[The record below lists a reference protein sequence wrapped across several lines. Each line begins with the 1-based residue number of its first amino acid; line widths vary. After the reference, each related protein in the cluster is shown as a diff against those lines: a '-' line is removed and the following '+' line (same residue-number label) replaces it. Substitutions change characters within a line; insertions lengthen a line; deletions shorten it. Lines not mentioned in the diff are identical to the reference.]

1 MKICTC
7 DNPDIIFGFLAL
19 FCVATDFIE
28 NNHSGRRWG
37 KTEKSKVCRQL
48 NPDRIMVGIARVE
61 GDVVLFSHRLRR
73 FPFDRIITHGGANE
87 RRTRSVQRARDLQ
100 VAARV
105 VLGAIVGIK

>member
-37 KTEKSKVCRQL
+37 KTEKVKSAGSSILIELWLELRVSKEMWYCVL
-48 NPDRIMVGIARVE
+48 TDF
-61 GDVVLFSHRLRR
+61 DVSYF
-73 FPFDRIITHGGANE
+73 NE
-87 RRTRSVQRARDLQ
+87 KCVMAAPMI
-100 VAARV
+100 VAHV
-105 VLGAIVGIK
+105 S